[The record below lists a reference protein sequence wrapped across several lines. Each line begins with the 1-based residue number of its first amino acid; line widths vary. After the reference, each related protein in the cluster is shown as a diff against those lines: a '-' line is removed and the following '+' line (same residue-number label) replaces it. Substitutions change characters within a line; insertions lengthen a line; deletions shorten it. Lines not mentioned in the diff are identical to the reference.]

1 MGGGERG
8 GREGMRGDRR
18 GGADVNV
25 RVGVGGDRG
34 YGRGY
39 RGGRDVIYGHR
50 RHGYGVVVGGGG
62 CRTVVVK
69 KRIGYR
75 VVIKKMRRC
84 Y

>member
-1 MGGGERG
+1 MSGGERGERG
-8 GREGMRGDRR
+8 GRDGMRGDRDGMRGDRR

-25 RVGVGGDRG
+25 RIGGDRG

-39 RGGRDVIYGHR
+39 GHR
-50 RHGYGVVVGGGG
+50 RPGFRVGIGGG

-75 VVIKKMRRC
+75 VVIKKIHRC

>member
-1 MGGGERG
+1 
-8 GREGMRGDRR
+8 MRGERR

-34 YGRGY
+34 YGRGG
-39 RGGRDVIYGHR
+39 GGRAVIYGHR
-50 RHGYGVVVGGGG
+50 RPGYGVVVRGGG